1 MSLPPFPGLVMYRPG
16 WSGGLPLAVGCYCHR
31 KTAPVEGPRRITRV
45 RWSEEPVVTR
55 RLGGSAEML
64 LDRGS
69 IVWLLLHTR
78 IFEHRPKYTLPG
90 MLPCVGMSMTKLAD
104 RVDL

>member
-1 MSLPPFPGLVMYRPG
+1 MSRSSIPRFVTYRPG
-16 WSGGLPLAVGCYCHR
+16 WSGGLPLAAGCYCDR

-69 IVWLLLHTR
+69 IVWLLFHTR
-78 IFEHRPKYTLPG
+78 TFEHRPKYIPPG
-90 MLPCVGMSMTKLAD
+90 MLPASGCQ
-104 RVDL
+104 